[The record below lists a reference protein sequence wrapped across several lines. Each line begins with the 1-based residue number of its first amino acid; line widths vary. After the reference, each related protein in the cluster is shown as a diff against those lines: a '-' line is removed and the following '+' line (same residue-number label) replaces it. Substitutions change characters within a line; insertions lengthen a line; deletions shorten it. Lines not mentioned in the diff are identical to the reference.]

1 MSRINTEGQVVS
13 LKPNPR
19 FKNYSEVFK
28 NLLKQNNCP
37 TMYPICSM
45 IITYDSSKVIAV
57 TKKDDSE
64 QYIRQYDLET
74 YEMTFSEKFGGKD
87 EDYIKM
93 KEVEQ
98 SSDGKNYAIIY
109 NNDGHFF
116 LRTFGKAP
124 VNGEGNE
131 RSEEEI
137 KANELDINKLLGIN
151 NYTMCNQTFP
161 DPFCTCT
168 FLSNTLIYIDLF
180 ANAELKHIHFIY
192 DIAAKKMVGQQV
204 EKILNCTEK
213 NFPYKCFFNEE
224 K

>member
-1 MSRINTEGQVVS
+1 MSRVNTEGNVVS
-13 LKPNPR
+13 LNPNPR

-28 NLLKQNNCP
+28 NLLKQSNVP
-37 TMYPICSM
+37 TTFPICSM
-45 IITYDSSKVIAV
+45 IITYDSTKVIAV

-74 YEMTFSEKFGGKD
+74 YKMTFSEKFGGKED
-87 EDYIKM
+87 DYIKM

-98 SSDGKNYAIIY
+98 SSDGKNYAIVY
-109 NNDGHFF
+109 NNDGHFY
-116 LRTFGKAP
+116 LRTFGKKP
-124 VNGEGNE
+124 EIGDDLE

-137 KANELDINKLLGIN
+137 AANELDINKLVGIN

-192 DIAAKKMVGQQV
+192 DIANK
-204 EKILNCTEK
+204 
-213 NFPYKCFFNEE
+213 
-224 K
+224 